1 MKKSLLALIGCV
13 TIMGAALSGCGKE
26 AGTGGEN
33 STGIETVPE
42 DGGESGINDAN
53 VPASS
58 QNNEESS
65 QETESEKNNGEDP
78 EKFPGAAAGTTVT
91 QGGPFGAI
99 SLTVPAGW
107 KYELCPMDSDSLLM
121 GDYGIYFA
129 PEGQDFGFVEVAYI
143 RSFGVCGTELAQ
155 EEVTVAGYPAWKG
168 TYDGHAYWEFISFKE
183 PMRDVVAMTSSV
195 EEWWEENEDTV
206 MEILDTLTFDPNVRE
221 GGAYIYEK
229 ESENEYIGLS
239 LSLEGVSSTGAMLCY
254 NQYDKEA
261 PTGQLQDGDDFVIEV
276 KKEDKWEQAPI
287 VVEGDYGFNAMAYT
301 ISPGDTTRR
310 ELNWEWLYGE
320 LAPGEYRLCKRV
332 FDFRGAGD
340 YDMYALYAY
349 FILN

>member
-1 MKKSLLALIGCV
+1 MKKSLLALIGCA
-13 TIMGAALSGCGKE
+13 TILGTALGGCGKE
-26 AGTGGEN
+26 AGTGGGEN
-33 STGIETVPE
+33 GTGIEAASE
-42 DGGESGINDAN
+42 ESGKSDGNASDAL
-53 VPASS
+53 
-58 QNNEESS
+58 QNNGEAS
-65 QETESEKNNGEDP
+65 QETDGKGDNGENP
-78 EKFPGAAAGTTVT
+78 EKSSGAAAGTTVT

-99 SLTVPAGW
+99 SLTIPAGW

-168 TYDGHAYWEFISFKE
+168 TYDDHGYWDFISFKE

-195 EEWWEENEDTV
+195 EEWWEGNEDTV

-221 GGAYIYEK
+221 GGAYIYRN
-229 ESENEYIGLS
+229 ESENDRIGLS
-239 LSLEGVSSTGAMLCY
+239 LFLEGISSTGAVLCY
-254 NQYDKEA
+254 SQYDPDA
-261 PTGQLQDGDDFVIEV
+261 STGELQDGDDFVIEV
-276 KKEDKWEQAPI
+276 KKDGKWEQAPI
-287 VVEGDYGFNAMAYT
+287 VVEGDYGFNSVAHV
-301 ISPGDTTRR
+301 ISSEDTTRR

-320 LAPGEYRLCKRV
+320 LAPGEYRLRKSV
-332 FDFRGAGD
+332 LDFRGTGD
-340 YDMYALYAY
+340 YDKYELYAY